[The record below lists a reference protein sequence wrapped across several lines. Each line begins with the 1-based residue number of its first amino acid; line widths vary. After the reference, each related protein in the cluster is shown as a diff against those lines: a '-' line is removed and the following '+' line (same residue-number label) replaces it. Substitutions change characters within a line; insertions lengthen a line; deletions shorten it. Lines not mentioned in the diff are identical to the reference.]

1 MARLYPERGQSC
13 IGRHAG
19 TVRDRPCR
27 RARTE
32 GFFGFSAA
40 NGAARRLSSHF
51 YAHSL
56 PGDTMSDLQARF
68 DQALIDVKT
77 LSERPNNMTLLRLYA
92 LYKQGAEGD
101 AHGDKPGMTDF
112 VGRYKF
118 EAWEALKGTSQDD
131 AKQKYVELVGELLAG
146 TAS

>member
-1 MARLYPERGQSC
+1 
-13 IGRHAG
+13 
-19 TVRDRPCR
+19 
-27 RARTE
+27 
-32 GFFGFSAA
+32 
-40 NGAARRLSSHF
+40 
-51 YAHSL
+51 
-56 PGDTMSDLQARF
+56 MSDLQARF

-101 AHGDKPGMTDF
+101 AQGDKPGMTDF